1 MSIFHS
7 LIRKEVLHL
16 LRDPRTVTVV
26 LVMPVVLL
34 LLFGFAISTEVNGI
48 RLLAVVGQHTDETH
62 RLLERFRS
70 NPCFT
75 LEGIVAPHEA
85 DDLLRQGKAD
95 AVLVLRTD
103 GGQPRTPTW
112 RRPPPPTSR
121 ASHPASPPRPSSS
134 TRSTIRSSRAPTS
147 SCPASWG

>member
-1 MSIFHS
+1 MSIFRS

-70 NPCFT
+70 NP
-75 LEGIVAPHEA
+75 
-85 DDLLRQGKAD
+85 
-95 AVLVLRTD
+95 
-103 GGQPRTPTW
+103 
-112 RRPPPPTSR
+112 
-121 ASHPASPPRPSSS
+121 
-134 TRSTIRSSRAPTS
+134 
-147 SCPASWG
+147 